1 MITLRSIIPFIHSR
15 LYARRLHLI
24 GTSYPDVA
32 SARIFPS
39 KQVEIPIIIGCLVA
53 ILGSYLLPK
62 LNSVG
67 FIQFAARFLMLFGL
81 LFFALGWRSLLDRL
95 LYGKWR
101 TGVMMTV
108 TKAEVD
114 GALQLSYVLT
124 TAAGFSLFA
133 NRGSFFAA
141 LVFGNVLCGIGVLDC
156 ARQLTKEQSSDGGI
170 TYARVNSG
178 AYDFAMRMIKR
189 QVGFTL
195 CALLWLFVREV

>member
-1 MITLRSIIPFIHSR
+1 MITLRSIAPFIRSR
-15 LYARRLHLI
+15 LDTRRVRLFGAL
-24 GTSYPDVA
+24 YPDVA
-32 SARIFPS
+32 STRIFPS
-39 KQVEIPIIIGCLVA
+39 KQVEIPIVIGCLLA
-53 ILGSYLLPK
+53 ILGSYLLAR
-62 LNSVG
+62 LNTAG
-67 FIQFAARFLMLFGL
+67 FIQLGARLLMLFGL
-81 LFFALGWRSLLDRL
+81 LLFALGWRSLFDRL
-95 LYGKWR
+95 LYTKWR
-101 TGVMMTV
+101 SGTIMTV

-141 LVFGNVLCGIGVLDC
+141 LVFGNVLCGIGVLDS
-156 ARQLTKEQSSDGGI
+156 ARQLTKEQLSDGGI

-189 QVGFTL
+189 QVGFTV